1 MLQRMSA
8 GVRDA
13 RLALRVVKALAV
25 LLDSPAGALW
35 YVEESS
41 LALATTWNLP
51 VFSLAGS
58 DAAALADFF
67 HAHEE
72 VVDLRNGSPATE
84 PTTAAPLSAA
94 RSEEHPSELQSL
106 MRISYA
112 VFCLKKKK
120 NTTQQT

>member
-1 MLQRMSA
+1 MRISDWSSDVCSSDL
-8 GVRDA
+8 D
-13 RLALRVVKALAV
+13 LRVVKALAD

-84 PTTAAPLSAA
+84 PTTAAPL
-94 RSEEHPSELQSL
+94 RSEERRVGKECVSTCRYRWSP
-106 MRISYA
+106 Y
-112 VFCLKKKK
+112 
-120 NTTQQT
+120 N

>member
-1 MLQRMSA
+1 MRISDWSSDVCSSDL
-8 GVRDA
+8 D
-13 RLALRVVKALAV
+13 LRVVKALAD

-72 VVDLRNGSPATE
+72 VVDLRNGSPAKTGRASGRE
-84 PTTAAPLSAA
+84 
-94 RSEEHPSELQSL
+94 SECKD
-106 MRISYA
+106 
-112 VFCLKKKK
+112 V
-120 NTTQQT
+120 